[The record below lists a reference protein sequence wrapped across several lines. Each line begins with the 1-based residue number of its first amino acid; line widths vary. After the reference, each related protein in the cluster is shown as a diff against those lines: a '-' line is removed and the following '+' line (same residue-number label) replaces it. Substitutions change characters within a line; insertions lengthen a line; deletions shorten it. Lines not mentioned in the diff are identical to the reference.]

1 MSEDKIYYD
10 FLSSV
15 IGEGVATVAAASVVT
30 SLISGIFIGAL
41 LRHFIP
47 RRFQKKPL
55 KSSKA
60 DNYEHPNFSQGSNS
74 NQVET
79 SGEEQY
85 AELQIRD
92 D

>member
-1 MSEDKIYYD
+1 M
-10 FLSSV
+10 
-15 IGEGVATVAAASVVT
+15 ATVAAASVVT
-30 SLISGIFIGAL
+30 SLIVGIFIGAL

-47 RRFQKKPL
+47 RFQKKPL

-74 NQVET
+74 NEVET

>member
-1 MSEDKIYYD
+1 M
-10 FLSSV
+10 
-15 IGEGVATVAAASVVT
+15 ATVVSASVVT
-30 SLISGIFIGAL
+30 SLIVGIFIGAL

-47 RRFQKKPL
+47 RFQKKPPM
-55 KSSKA
+55 SSKA
-60 DNYEHPNFSQGSNS
+60 DVYEYPGY
-74 NQVET
+74 NQASSSIGVET